1 MKTRIDK
8 IRTAEEIIG
17 ELGACTERVRCWSVQ
32 TNEEQANRKSS
43 REVLLALGG
52 QGRRNAMSL
61 LRLKFSLGAAL
72 ISGDNQRY
80 ERLKHVIAELEERDT
95 RLSAC
100 YAELQACGMEQKGE
114 TPHEH

>member
-8 IRTAEEIIG
+8 IRTADEIIG
-17 ELGACTERVRCWSVQ
+17 ELGACTERVRCWSVLPE
-32 TNEEQANRKSS
+32 EEQANRKSS

-95 RLSAC
+95 RLTAC
-100 YAELQACGMEQKGE
+100 YAELQACGMEQEGE